1 MVSFSWVRCVLMWEH
16 HKFFSTDPPS
26 MWQSDARVGPQ
37 PLGVAG
43 TQSCPKVSAVD
54 WQLHSW
60 LALWHGQFTQLL
72 FLRCFCIGNNTKDYL
87 SSCTVNP
94 EENYWH
100 AVNIILF
107 YKCPFANSHHS
118 DMASCLV
125 TFLGKVNNLYSSRQD
140 TNTRPKKGLLGSSLG
155 NP

>member
-1 MVSFSWVRCVLMWEH
+1 MCPHVRASQILLHRSSFHVTIWCSCRATAFGSSWNAKL
-16 HKFFSTDPPS
+16 S
-26 MWQSDARVGPQ
+26 Q
-37 PLGVAG
+37 GV
-43 TQSCPKVSAVD
+43 C
-54 WQLHSW
+54 SW
-60 LALWHGQFTQLL
+60 LTASLMASLWHGQYTQLL
-72 FLRCFCIGNNTKDYL
+72 FLCCFCIGNNSKDYL

-118 DMASCLV
+118 NMASCLV
-125 TFLGKVNNLYSSRQD
+125 TFLGKVNNLYSSRQH